1 MIKTNKLPLTKIATM
16 NPTFRAILVDDEE
29 SARNILSN
37 LLTRFFPEIEI
48 VAKCQDVEEAVLEIN
63 RTKPDLVFL
72 DIEMPNYAGYE
83 IVSFFKQ
90 IDFEI
95 IFITAYD
102 QYAIKAF
109 EISAVDYLLKPIEID
124 RMKAA
129 IERFKD
135 KKTTNFAATN
145 YNVLTESL
153 ADTTLQKLVLPY
165 KNTQKVVML
174 DDIVAL
180 EASDSYCRIHCS
192 NKETYIVSK
201 NLKYYENLL
210 EDKLS
215 FLRTHKSWIVNIKHS
230 IAYLPK
236 VQSTELSNGM
246 LAKVSRYKKA
256 EFEAAMKG
264 VHI

>member
-16 NPTFRAILVDDEE
+16 NQTYTAILVDDEE

-48 VAKCQDVEEAVLEIN
+48 LAKCQDVEEAVLEIN

-90 IDFEI
+90 INFEI

-124 RMKAA
+124 RLKDAVD
-129 IERFKD
+129 RFKV
-135 KKTTNFAATN
+135 KKATKFAAEN
-145 YNVLTESL
+145 YDVLTESL
-153 ADTTLQKLVLPY
+153 TENTLQKLVLPY
-165 KNTQKVVML
+165 KDTQKVVLL

-180 EASDSYCRIHCS
+180 EASDSYCNVHCANGQS
-192 NKETYIVSK
+192 YVVSK
-201 NLKYYENLL
+201 NLKHYESLL
-210 EDKLS
+210 EDKPN
-215 FLRTHKSWIVNIKHS
+215 FVRTHKSWMVNVNHAVEYTTNAQS
-230 IAYLPK
+230 IGL
-236 VQSTELSNGM
+236 TNG
-246 LAKVSRYKKA
+246 LQAKVSRYKKA
-256 EFEAAMKG
+256 DFEAAMNA
-264 VHI
+264 